1 MVLTC
6 FDELLPTK
14 GIALMRGDLI
24 SNLHEDEGLTL
35 MTKVMD
41 TYLKEPEHEVVRQF
55 NHDPNSFN
63 YEEYIQKALVD
74 FVTLKRHQIATKA
87 DKLHLGP
94 TAHYGHKTD
103 AALNLAPGGTWTN
116 REHKQ
121 LKPVRDDRSE
131 KL

>member
-74 FVTLKRHQIATKA
+74 FATLKRHQVANKA
-87 DKLHLGP
+87 DKLNLGGP
-94 TAHYGHKTD
+94 KAHYGHKTD
-103 AALNLAPGGTWTN
+103 AELNLAPGGTWVN
-116 REHKQ
+116 RENKQ
-121 LKPVRDDRSE
+121 KKPKSTQ
-131 KL
+131 KK

>member
-24 SNLHEDEGLTL
+24 SNLHEDEGLAL

-41 TYLKEPEHEVVRQF
+41 TYLKEPEHELVRQF

-63 YEEYIQKALVD
+63 YEAYIQNALVD
-74 FVTLKRHQIATKA
+74 FATLKRHQVAKKA
-87 DKLHLGP
+87 PQLNLGP
-94 TAHYGHKTD
+94 VAHYGHKTD
-103 AALNLAPGGTWTN
+103 AQLGLAPGGSWAN
-116 REHKQ
+116 RENK
-121 LKPVRDDRSE
+121 
-131 KL
+131 